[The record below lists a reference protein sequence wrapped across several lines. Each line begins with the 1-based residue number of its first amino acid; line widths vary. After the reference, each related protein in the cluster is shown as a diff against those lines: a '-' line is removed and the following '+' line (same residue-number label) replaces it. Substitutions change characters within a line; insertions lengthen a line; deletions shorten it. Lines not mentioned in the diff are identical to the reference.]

1 MESTGTVEEAVTVV
15 DPVANEAV
23 HEHEN
28 RFLCE
33 RVANRMQPTQ
43 LEETGTAQLRDVN
56 PHQQLIVEDD
66 PEVPDVCVG
75 H

>member
-1 MESTGTVEEAVTVV
+1 MESTGTIEDAVTVV

-28 RFLCE
+28 QFLCE
-33 RVANRMQPTQ
+33 RVASARNLRSWKKQ
-43 LEETGTAQLRDVN
+43 ERQLRDVIS
-56 PHQQLIVEDD
+56 HQQLTVKVE
-66 PEVPDVCVG
+66 PEVPDVCIG